1 MASTVINTKKRVV
14 IGGLTKALLMT
25 LGAGVIIGVALA
37 FPAAGLLYREFRKKQ
52 WEDAKKRGL
61 LKSTIKRLEKQK
73 LVSWKEKDGE
83 LQLTL
88 EEKGNKRILQYK
100 IDQLAIRETN
110 RWDGLFRIVT
120 FDIPED
126 KRMARELFRKKL
138 KELGFQKLQK
148 SVFIIRFAC
157 KDEIDF
163 LRHSLEISPYVLY
176 IVAKDISSVEKSIK
190 EA

>member
-1 MASTVINTKKRVV
+1 M
-14 IGGLTKALLMT
+14 IGGLTKTLLLT
-25 LGAGVIIGVALA
+25 LGTGVVIGAALA
-37 FPAAGLLYREFRKKQ
+37 FPGAGLLYREFKKKQ

-73 LVSWKEKDGE
+73 LVSWKEKDEE

-88 EEKGNKRILQYK
+88 EEKGIKRVLKYK
-100 IDQLAIRETN
+100 IDQLAIKETN

-126 KRMARELFRKKL
+126 RRIVREVFRKKL
-138 KELGFQKLQK
+138 IELGFQKLQK
-148 SVFIIRFAC
+148 SVFVIRFPC

-163 LRHSLEISPYVLY
+163 LRHSLEISPNVLY
-176 IVAKDISSVEKSIK
+176 IVAKDISSIENRL
-190 EA
+190 EN

>member
-1 MASTVINTKKRVV
+1 MIRKRERAVIE
-14 IGGLTKALLMT
+14 GLTKALLMT
-25 LGAGVIIGVALA
+25 LGTGVVIGVALA

-52 WEDAKKRGL
+52 WEDAKRRGL

-73 LVSWKEKDGE
+73 VLSWKEKDGE

-88 EEKGNKRILQYK
+88 EEKGKKRILQYK
-100 IDQLAIRETN
+100 IDELRIKETN

-126 KRMARELFRKKL
+126 KRIAREMFRKKL
-138 KELGFQKLQK
+138 KELGFQRLQK
-148 SVFIIRFAC
+148 SVFVIRFAC

-163 LRHSLEISPYVLY
+163 LRHSLEISSHVLY
-176 IVAKDISSVEKSIK
+176 IVAKDISSIENRMKS
-190 EA
+190 